1 MAKYSTGYI
10 YGERGECK
18 RLAERI
24 EKRKFE
30 GQLLFVPAEVS
41 HFLGGTDERS
51 LPPGAWNDLDALAE
65 RIRKEK
71 PALIAT
77 SYLIARQSVTLNVQC
92 HKALQEVLGSEYI
105 MSRDGSMT
113 YWIRVSE

>member
-1 MAKYSTGYI
+1 MSKYSTGYI

-18 RLAERI
+18 KLAERI
-24 EKRKFE
+24 QKRKLD

-51 LPPGAWNDLDALAE
+51 LPPGEWNDLDALTE

-71 PALIAT
+71 PAVIAT
-77 SYLIARQSVTLNVQC
+77 SYLINQKAVSEAIMAHT
-92 HKALQEVLGSEYI
+92 ALQELLNAEYTKHHEA
-105 MSRDGSMT
+105 SMT
-113 YWIRVSE
+113 YWIRQ